1 MNYVNVY
8 NYNWQTAPIGHI
20 KTSEL
25 TAKLILQ
32 LARLG
37 YSLELPKQ
45 AG

>member
-1 MNYVNVY
+1 MDYVNVY
-8 NYNWQTAPIGHI
+8 NYNWQTAPVGHI
-20 KTSEL
+20 RLQDL
-25 TAKLILQ
+25 TAELILQ